1 MDFLISSGLS
11 PGQAV
16 VWAAQGMQ
24 LSTGSR
30 GCIALLQGN
39 RRAHARSVSFVRPG
53 WKCFF
58 FSQGAHWVEDAFFI
72 CKWQF
77 ISIFQGKAGQE
88 WILNPFSKKGV
99 VQAGSQKYK
108 AQNPFL
114 FIFLIQSFFKQSKQL
129 RATSCSSAGFA
140 CTSLCAHG
148 TVVSQTALWCAWMRT
163 RVSMK
168 TIHKQPFRRKKSKST
183 CLLVN
188 ELFFL
193 SQSQQ

>member
-58 FSQGAHWVEDAFFI
+58 FSQGAHWVEDAFFYLKMAI
-72 CKWQF
+72 DINLLGQSWAGMDLK
-77 ISIFQGKAGQE
+77 SI
-88 WILNPFSKKGV
+88 
-99 VQAGSQKYK
+99 
-108 AQNPFL
+108 
-114 FIFLIQSFFKQSKQL
+114 
-129 RATSCSSAGFA
+129 
-140 CTSLCAHG
+140 
-148 TVVSQTALWCAWMRT
+148 
-163 RVSMK
+163 
-168 TIHKQPFRRKKSKST
+168 
-183 CLLVN
+183 
-188 ELFFL
+188 
-193 SQSQQ
+193 